1 MNRVQRNK
9 LHLSKWTAV
18 SPNNH
23 EKHFIVIKLI
33 EDEEQPLKVV
43 LEAIFSKRTQV
54 CEWTALKDDSV
65 WRQGWR

>member
-9 LHLSKWTAV
+9 LHLSKWTAI
-18 SPNNH
+18 SPTNN
-23 EKHFIVIKLI
+23 EKHFIVIELI
-33 EDEEQPLKVV
+33 EEEEEPLKIV

-54 CEWTALKDDSV
+54 FEWTALKDDSV